1 MTLHDLIAQQLS
13 NLLPPPDPS
22 VAIFQPIT
30 PLPLIQITVDEPN
43 LNKLRAEPRK
53 ATRAQ
58 LKMGDTVLEDIGIHL
73 KGAAGSTRGWDDKPG
88 LTLDTNKFVKG
99 QKFFGLE
106 KFHLNNGVQDQ
117 SYLQEL
123 LGNELALSMGLP
135 GCRCTHALVEL
146 NGRKVGLYVLKEGFD
161 KRWLRR
167 NFPDAPEG
175 NLYDGGFCNDIN
187 ADLKLDVGTDN
198 QRRDLKGLAG
208 ICQFGDVNLRYE
220 ALGRLLDIDK
230 FCASTALQICT
241 ADWDGYN
248 RNRNNYRVFFPKG
261 GKAIFI
267 THGMD
272 QLWQNPEEGLWPGW
286 GGMVAQAV
294 LGHPEGKEK
303 TIVALN
309 EASRKYFM
317 RTKLIGRI
325 DMIYPRTLEGLK
337 ATGRQDWAGGFE
349 GSVRDLKER
358 LSRRI
363 GYVRNELPA
372 LR

>member
-1 MTLHDLIAQQLS
+1 MNLHDLIAQQLAS
-13 NLLPPPDPS
+13 LLPPPDIS
-22 VAIFQPIT
+22 TALFQPMGA
-30 PLPLIQITVDEPN
+30 LPLVQIKVDEKN
-43 LNKLRAEPRK
+43 LNQLRADGRK
-53 ATRAQ
+53 AVRAQ
-58 LKMGDTVLEDIGIHL
+58 LQLGDLVLTDIGIHL

-106 KFHLNNGVQDQ
+106 KFHLNNGVQDGT
-117 SYLQEL
+117 YFQER
-123 LGNELALSMGLP
+123 LGNELAMSMGLP

-167 NFPDAPEG
+167 NFPDSPEG

-208 ICQFGDVNLRYE
+208 ICQFGDANLRYE

-230 FCASTALQICT
+230 FCTSTALQIFT
-241 ADWDGYN
+241 TDWDGYN

-261 GKAIFI
+261 GKAVFI

-303 TIVALN
+303 TIAVLNQSIQKHFTRSKLFNWIDAL
-309 EASRKYFM
+309 
-317 RTKLIGRI
+317 
-325 DMIYPRTLEGLK
+325 YPKTLEALK
-337 ATGRQDWAGGFE
+337 ASGHPEWAAGFE

-358 LSRRI
+358 LTKRV